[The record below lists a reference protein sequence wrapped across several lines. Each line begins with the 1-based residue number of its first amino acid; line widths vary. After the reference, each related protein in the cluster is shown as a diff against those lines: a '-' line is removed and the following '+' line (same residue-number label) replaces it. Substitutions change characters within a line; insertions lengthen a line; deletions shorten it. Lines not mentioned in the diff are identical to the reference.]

1 MASGHLRAGNVA
13 YVLYGGE
20 SIYVL
25 KSAPDKGHRTLVG
38 EGDIRWCMELDEI
51 PADVRYD
58 DEVFILGW
66 TALSGLGLIGYLW
79 TLPSNDNHLKQIY
92 QSMMFMMSYSY
103 ASAYNY
109 VACCLIFMIAM

>member
-1 MASGHLRAGNVA
+1 MTSSYDELSCRDQQVIELYLDPLAVGEHPSIFSCVKGLIGMASGHLRAGNVA

-58 DEVFILGW
+58 DEVFILG
-66 TALSGLGLIGYLW
+66 
-79 TLPSNDNHLKQIY
+79 
-92 QSMMFMMSYSY
+92 
-103 ASAYNY
+103 
-109 VACCLIFMIAM
+109 